1 MILCNMQQ
9 DLQTGMPLAVEP
21 LLQTIYGIAFKWEL
35 HTTQINWCESML
47 KRYEGHLALFRKGVC
62 LQLLVSARRI
72 QGDYE
77 WRKWTP
83 VSSPNAAYVIKAFLP
98 SLALKSV
105 WHASD
110 LQCVVI
116 NIRSLFWGVGANH
129 YPVAWWKPTVKRFLH
144 RYSLHDVIHEARFEA
159 WVRQG
164 AEASPHAA
172 TSD

>member
-1 MILCNMQQ
+1 MA
-9 DLQTGMPLAVEP
+9 LAVES
-21 LLQTIYGIAFKWEL
+21 LLQTIYGIAFKLEL

-47 KRYEGHLALFRKGVC
+47 TRYEGRGALFRKGVC
-62 LQLLVSARRI
+62 QQLPVSAQHI

-83 VSSPNAAYVIKAFLP
+83 VYSPNAADVIKTFLP
-98 SLALKSV
+98 SLALKSL

-116 NIRSLFWGVGANH
+116 NMRSMFWGVGANH
-129 YPVAWWKPTVKRFLH
+129 YPVAWWKPPIKRFLH
-144 RYSLHDVIHEARFEA
+144 RYSLNDVIHEALFEA

-164 AEASPHAA
+164 AEAFPHAA